1 MASVAPYLGLL
12 VKGALITLEVSAL
25 ALGLALV
32 IGVAVGMVAT
42 SRFRPAQLAA
52 RLYVEI
58 VRSVP
63 LLVQLFFAYYGLPL
77 MFKINFSPY
86 QAATVALSLYGGAY
100 MVEAVRSGIQSVGRH
115 QWEAARALGLGYWRT
130 MAHVVAPQAVRVT
143 LPAAVGIFISL
154 LKGSSVASIIG
165 FVELLQTAVNVRNSI
180 FSLSPLLVAGI
191 LYFLMCYGLSRFG
204 ARVERRFR
212 YGALEPSR
220 G

>member
-1 MASVAPYLGLL
+1 MSAVTPFLGLL

-25 ALGLALV
+25 ALALSLA
-32 IGVAVGMVAT
+32 IGIMVGMVAT
-42 SRFRPAQLAA
+42 SRFRLAQAMA
-52 RLYVEI
+52 RLYVEV

-63 LLVQLFFAYYGLPL
+63 LLVQIFFVYYGLPL
-77 MFKINFSPY
+77 MFRINFSPY
-86 QAATVALSLYGGAY
+86 QAATAALSLYGGAY

-115 QWEAARALGLGYWRT
+115 QWEAARALGIGYWRT

-165 FVELLQTAVNVRNSI
+165 FVELLQTAVNIRNSI
-180 FSLSPLLVAGI
+180 FNLSPLLVAGV

-204 ARVERRFR
+204 GRVERVFR
-212 YGALEPSR
+212 YGAPEPGR

>member
-1 MASVAPYLGLL
+1 MGGVTPYLGLL

-25 ALGLALV
+25 ALALALV
-32 IGVAVGMVAT
+32 IGVVVGVAAT
-42 SRFRPAQLAA
+42 SRFRPARAVA
-52 RLYVEI
+52 RIYVEI
-58 VRSVP
+58 IRSVP
-63 LLVQLFFAYYGLPL
+63 LLVQLFFVYYGLPL
-77 MFKINFSPY
+77 TFKVNFSPY

-115 QWEAARALGLGYWRT
+115 QWEAARALSLRYWPT
-130 MAHVVAPQAVRVT
+130 MTHVVAPQAVRVT

-165 FVELLQTAVNVRNSI
+165 FVELLQTAVNIRNSI

-204 ARVERRFR
+204 ARVERRFH
-212 YGALEPSR
+212 YGALETGR

>member
-1 MASVAPYLGLL
+1 MAAVSPYLGLL
-12 VKGALITLEVSAL
+12 VRGALITLEVSAL
-25 ALGLALV
+25 ALGLALL
-32 IGVAVGMVAT
+32 IGVAVGIVAT
-42 SRFRPAQLAA
+42 SRFRPAQAAA
-52 RLYVEI
+52 RIYVEI

-63 LLVQLFFAYYGLPL
+63 LLVQLFFVYYGLPL
-77 MFKINFSPY
+77 MFRVNFSPY
-86 QAATVALSLYGGAY
+86 QAATAALSLYGGAY

-115 QWEAARALGLGYWRT
+115 QWEASRALSLGYWKT
-130 MAHVVAPQAVRVT
+130 MAYVVAPQAIRVT

-165 FVELLQTAVNVRNSI
+165 FVELLQTSVNIRNSI

-212 YGALEPSR
+212 YGALEPGR